1 MTFNAATYRSAE
13 LFITVQD
20 SGNTQYSA
28 MKATVLH
35 DGTTAYGT
43 TYAITNTAAGD
54 IVDISFNHDGSNTV
68 EVKATPLNSGT
79 QSIKVQYS
87 LSGI

>member
-1 MTFNAATYRSAE
+1 MTFNGASYRSAE

-28 MKATVLH
+28 MKSTVLH
-35 DGTTAYGT
+35 DGSTTYGT
-43 TYAITNTAAGD
+43 TYAVTNTAAGD
-54 IVDISFNHDGSNTV
+54 IVEISFNYNGGTI

-87 LSGI
+87 LSAL